1 MKKQILLI
9 TAFFL
14 IYTVSHA
21 QMIDLTS
28 GGAGV
33 VTGVPQSYNETR
45 GVDVTVL
52 ASPVNITSMTL
63 HRFCSGGANDSGFVG
78 ARIYNSAT
86 QALLFSHDTVVHPMY
101 DDSVAIPVSYTLSA
115 GQSYRISF
123 SCYGY
128 GNNNNSGSGFMYQP
142 TFPYNDSGNLL
153 QINSAHAGTVN
164 TFPNNVNI
172 FVPFITLKYKN
183 GAPAAINDLNKNTT
197 LNISPNPFSSVASL
211 QSDQLLNNATLVFYN
226 VYGQKVKQLNDLS
239 GSTVSL
245 QRDNLPAG
253 IYFLQLIQQNK
264 LLTTGRIVVAD

>member
-1 MKKQILLI
+1 MKKQLLLI
-9 TAFFL
+9 VTFFL
-14 IYTVSHA
+14 IYTVSQA
-21 QMIDLTS
+21 QVIDLTS

-33 VTGVPQSYNETR
+33 ATAVPQSYNETR

-52 ASPVNITSMTL
+52 ATPVNITSMTL
-63 HRFCSGGANDSGFVG
+63 HRFCTGGANDSGFVG

-101 DDSVAIPVSYTLSA
+101 NDSVKIPVSYTLSA

-142 TFPYNDSGNLL
+142 TFPYNESGNLL
-153 QINSAHAGTVN
+153 QVNSAHAGTVN

-183 GAPAAINDLNKNTT
+183 AAPAGTNDFNNTS
-197 LNISPNPFSSVASL
+197 LYIAPNPFSSLATL
-211 QSDQLLNNATLVFYN
+211 QSDELLQNATLVFYN
-226 VYGQKVKQLNDLS
+226 VYGQKVKKLNNLS
-239 GSTVSL
+239 GSAVSL

-253 IYFLQLIQQNK
+253 IYFLQLIQDNK
-264 LLTTGRIVVAD
+264 LLTTGKIIAAD